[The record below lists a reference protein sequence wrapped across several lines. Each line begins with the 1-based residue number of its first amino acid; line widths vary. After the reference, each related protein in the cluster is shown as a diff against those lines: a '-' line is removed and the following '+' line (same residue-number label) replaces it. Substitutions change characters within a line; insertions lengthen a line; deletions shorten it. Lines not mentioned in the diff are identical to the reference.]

1 MNKLIVG
8 ISIIIYIMCVEF
20 YETRQRNHR
29 VHSIAFD
36 LGLIPVCG
44 VYLMATATEA
54 DSMQGEDGG
63 GGWTGSVSGGALHLC
78 AHILMFQVMFF
89 KGIVKFQI
97 N

>member
-1 MNKLIVG
+1 
-8 ISIIIYIMCVEF
+8 
-20 YETRQRNHR
+20 
-29 VHSIAFD
+29 
-36 LGLIPVCG
+36 
-44 VYLMATATEA
+44 MATATEA

-97 N
+97 NWLNYAFADSHGRLQNFFYLGAKFKNFDTVTNEGVENKTRNC